1 MKILTIKKND
11 IEIAIVTTTDVL
23 ITDAQSALN
32 LLATVQYKT
41 GCDRMILQK
50 SALIEDFFDLK
61 TKLAG
66 EVLQKFINYKIK
78 LAIVG
83 NFSTYTSK
91 SLTAFIDESN
101 QWNDII
107 YVSSEEEAIEK
118 LSADRRV

>member
-1 MKILTIKKND
+1 MKITSISKNAT
-11 IEIAIVTTTDVL
+11 EIAIVTSTDVL

-41 GCDRMILQK
+41 GCDRMILNK
-50 SALIEDFFDLK
+50 SSIIEDFFDLK

-83 NFSTYTSK
+83 DFSGYTSM
-91 SLTAFIDESN
+91 SLKAFIAESN